1 MTYNGQII
9 KRIKERLEHGKKE
22 YPDDLNVHDGRNWLK
37 ETVEE
42 LLDSLVYITAFAIQL
57 EETATRKKDPHRWS
71 CVKCGNGF
79 AKIEKSEL
87 CVTCWRKI
95 YESNE
100 EQEQENKSL

>member
-57 EETATRKKDPHRWS
+57 EETATRKKDPHRFS
-71 CVKCGNGF
+71 CVKCGSGF
-79 AKIEKSEL
+79 ARAKKHDGSASEL
-87 CVTCWRKI
+87 CLICWRKI

-100 EQEQENKSL
+100 KQE